1 MKISTSSRRF
11 LHTLRTVAGLLA
23 LIAAASLVGCG
34 DSSNFKSTLAKATS
48 GDPQAQV
55 DLGLMYL
62 TGQGVKENEQQALNW
77 HKQAALKGLP
87 AGQREYGRRLRDG
100 IGGGRN
106 LAAAREWL
114 EKAATANDLDAQT
127 DLASL
132 LGTYL
137 QPPEYVEAMKWLLIA
152 EKGGSPAAPA
162 IIKSISGQM
171 SAAELSQARGKAA
184 DFGKDK

>member
-1 MKISTSSRRF
+1 M
-11 LHTLRTVAGLLA
+11 A
-23 LIAAASLVGCG
+23 LIAAASLLAGCG
-34 DSSNFKSTLAKATS
+34 DSSNFKAVLAKAKS

-77 HKQAALKGLP
+77 HKQAAVKGLP

-114 EKAATANDLDAQT
+114 EKAANANDLEAQI
-127 DLASL
+127 DLAGL
-132 LGTYL
+132 IGTYL

-152 EKGGSPAAPA
+152 EKAGSPAAPA
-162 IIKSISGQM
+162 IIKSITGQM
-171 SAAELSQARGKAA
+171 SATEISQARGRAA
-184 DFGKDK
+184 EFGKDK